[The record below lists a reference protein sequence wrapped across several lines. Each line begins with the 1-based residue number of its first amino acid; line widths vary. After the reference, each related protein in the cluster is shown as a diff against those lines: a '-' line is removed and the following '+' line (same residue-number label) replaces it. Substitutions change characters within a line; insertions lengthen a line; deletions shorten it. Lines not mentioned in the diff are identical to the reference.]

1 MFTLTQLLEEIIEL
15 PLIRINLK
23 IGTHTHIH
31 PWLMWRLKE
40 HIENIHVN
48 KLQL

>member
-23 IGTHTHIH
+23 IGTHTHTHTSVVDVEIKGTH
-31 PWLMWRLKE
+31 RKYTC
-40 HIENIHVN
+40 
-48 KLQL
+48 K